1 MDSGMTNVQLILFT
15 FAVFAGVGVVGTALA
30 SAWSKMIYPDTF
42 DRDRVFTLAKIFFG
56 IGGFFFILFLVL
68 KFT

>member
-1 MDSGMTNVQLILFT
+1 MSDLQAVLFM
-15 FAVFAGVGVVGTALA
+15 FGVSAGVGLTGTVLA
-30 SAWSKMIYPDTF
+30 SMWSRVMYPDAF
-42 DRDRVFTLAKIFFG
+42 DRDTVLGLAKIFFG